1 MQRYNVFHQIHK
13 GMRALLYDTA
23 LRIQHTDFW
32 HVEEAGETL
41 ARIEEVVAL
50 FDKHAHSED
59 NFIFPAVE
67 KYEPAVADVF
77 AQEHEKDHALSQEL
91 LKLVDGYRTAPVI
104 TEKLKESAKLHA
116 AFVRFMV
123 FNLEHMAKEEEVLNP
138 ILWRYYT
145 DKELK
150 ELTQAIIAKIEPEQ
164 MEKFSTW
171 MMRGLHNGE
180 ITGWLKEVERNAP
193 EPVFQSLFTVAEKEL
208 PQRRF
213 RLILECLTEGAMLA

>member
-1 MQRYNVFHQIHK
+1 MKRYNTFYLIHK
-13 GMRALLYDTA
+13 ALRAMLYDTA
-23 LRIQHTDFW
+23 LTLQQTDFANYT
-32 HVEEAGETL
+32 EAR
-41 ARIEEVVAL
+41 AAL
-50 FDKHAHSED
+50 VKVNDVLFAFDNHAHHED
-59 NFIFPAVE
+59 NFIMPAVE
-67 KYEPAVADVF
+67 TYEPALAASF
-77 AQEHEKDHALSQEL
+77 EKEHVEDLRISNR
-91 LKLVDGYRTAPVI
+91 LKNIIVIYENTFFPEERTVCGSAI
-104 TEKLKESAKLHA
+104 TKSFTEFL
-116 AFVRFMV
+116 V

-193 EPVFQSLFTVAEKEL
+193 EPVFQSLFTVAEREL